1 MLEIYNDQVIE
12 MLDLDD
18 LHPDYITDENGNKKA
33 VILSISDFQELIED
47 LEDLAAIA
55 ERRDEPLARKIGW
68 PGTRGKSRKTSSLLD

>member
-1 MLEIYNDQVIE
+1 

-47 LEDLAAIA
+47 K
-55 ERRDEPLARKIGW
+55 DESPMGRLGGFCMVVPDDVLGNLTI
-68 PGTRGKSRKTSSLLD
+68 TF